1 MIRSRSGGVP
11 LSSTSTGRSFGPA
24 AGGSGFWRVCMSFH
38 KLRICCATMQDDAP
52 NIDGWLAQSNTLHH
66 MQDAVLW
73 LNTPGHNDGVVG
85 SYHGLYRGDTSEI
98 LCYLHDD
105 VICREQDWDERVLAE
120 FEDPQVGVVG
130 FGGAKWHG
138 TSDLY
143 KTPYRL
149 DQLRRGD
156 YMSNVDDA
164 EVNGARFT
172 ESTEVSVCD
181 GFALVVRRDLLAQCD
196 GWRGLASGCDFFCYD
211 YALCA
216 MARRLGYR
224 IRCVGI
230 RCHHLGGRTSVHLPD
245 SEITSQAAYDRS
257 HRWFYE
263 TYRDVMPAR
272 VP

>member
-1 MIRSRSGGVP
+1 MSCRDRS
-11 LSSTSTGRSFGPA
+11 
-24 AGGSGFWRVCMSFH
+24 
-38 KLRICCATMQDDAP
+38 KLEILYATMDVH
-52 NIDGWLAQSNTLHH
+52 QSLSEMLRWSHH
-66 MQDAVLW
+66 ALGLVTVKPHA
-73 LNTPGHNDGVVG
+73 NTPEDNDGVVG
-85 SYHGLYRGDTSEI
+85 SYQYLYEGSECEFLAFI
-98 LCYLHDD
+98 HDD
-105 VICREQDWDERVLAE
+105 VICREQGWDERVLAE
-120 FEDPQVGVVG
+120 FENPAVGVVG

-164 EVNGARFT
+164 EVHGARFT

-263 TYRDVMPAR
+263 TYRDVMPWR

>member
-1 MIRSRSGGVP
+1 M
-11 LSSTSTGRSFGPA
+11 SSHRLA
-24 AGGSGFWRVCMSFH
+24 
-38 KLRICCATMQDDAP
+38 ICVATMDHCVPETIRD
-52 NIDGWLAQSNTLHH
+52 WTAQASGPVGVRSVH
-66 MQDAVLW
+66 
-73 LNTPGHNDGVVG
+73 NTPEKNLGVVG
-85 SYHGLYRGDTSEI
+85 SYQELSENPSSSDI
-98 LCYLHDD
+98 LCFLHDD
-105 VICREQDWDERVLAE
+105 VICREPGWDERVLAE
-120 FEDPQVGVVG
+120 FENPQVGVVG

-164 EVNGARFT
+164 EVHGARFT
-172 ESTEVSVCD
+172 GSTEVSVCD
-181 GFALVVRRDLLAQCD
+181 GFALIVRRDLLDDAG
-196 GWRGLASGCDFFCYD
+196 GWRGLARGCDFFCYD

-224 IRCVGI
+224 IRSVGI